1 MLFKAPRN
9 FPFPKSPFLM
19 ANKALSKRQKL
30 MIRTDP
36 LQRAV
41 KARDAVPPTP
51 KKGVTTK
58 ESQTG
63 IPSVQQKLLKK
74 LLGGPAD

>member
-1 MLFKAPRN
+1 
-9 FPFPKSPFLM
+9 M

-36 LQRAV
+36 LQRTV
-41 KARDAVPPTP
+41 KARDTVPPTP
-51 KKGVTTK
+51 KKAATTK
-58 ESQTG
+58 ESPTG
-63 IPSVQQKLLKK
+63 IPTVQQKLLKK

>member
-1 MLFKAPRN
+1 
-9 FPFPKSPFLM
+9 M

-36 LQRAV
+36 LQRTV
-41 KARDAVPPTP
+41 KACDAVPPTS
-51 KKGVTTK
+51 KKAVTPK
-58 ESQTG
+58 ESPTG

-74 LLGGPAD
+74 LLGGPPD